1 MDSNQIAAST
11 TFQERMF
18 ERVRESLSELLTEEE
33 ARALVDRAINEA
45 LFKRTIERG
54 YGYQAR
60 DVEKPSMFELM
71 VVEEVKPM
79 IKEALEKWI
88 SENSEEINKLIREII
103 EQGITGILSGVITE
117 AFRQPLY
124 QLQGNLSKVISKI
137 GGIN

>member
-1 MDSNQIAAST
+1 MNSNQIAAST

-45 LFKRTIERG
+45 LFKRTIERE

-71 VVEEVKPM
+71 VVEEVKPKM
-79 IKEALEKWI
+79 GYQESQLRRCAGTWHLHNWRKEWQ
-88 SENSEEINKLIREII
+88 SEADTRAGCRDKSLN
-103 EQGITGILSGVITE
+103 
-117 AFRQPLY
+117 P
-124 QLQGNLSKVISKI
+124 
-137 GGIN
+137 

>member
-1 MDSNQIAAST
+1 MNSNQLAAST

-18 ERVRESLSELLTEEE
+18 QRVRESLGELLTEEE

-45 LFKRTIERG
+45 LFKRTIERERG
-54 YGYQAR
+54 YHGR
-60 DVEKPSMFELM
+60 EVEKPSMFELM
-71 VVEEVKPM
+71 VVKESEPM
-79 IKEALEKWI
+79 IREAIEKWI
-88 SENSEEINKLIREII
+88 SENSEEVNKLIREII
-103 EQGITGILSGVITE
+103 EQGITGILSRVITE

>member
-1 MDSNQIAAST
+1 MNSNQIAAST

-45 LFKRTIERG
+45 LFKRTIENG

-103 EQGITGILSGVITE
+103 EQGITGIISRVITE

-124 QLQGNLSKVISKI
+124 QLQGNLSQVINKI
-137 GGIN
+137 GGIH